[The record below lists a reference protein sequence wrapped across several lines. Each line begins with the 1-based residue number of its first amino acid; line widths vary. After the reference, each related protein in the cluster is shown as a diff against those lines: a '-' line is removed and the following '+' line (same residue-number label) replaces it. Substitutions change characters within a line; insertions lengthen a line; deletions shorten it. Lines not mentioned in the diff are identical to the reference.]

1 MQSTYRYLLGS
12 LVLTAALAAPAA
24 INAAAGPRPN
34 APQELQVRV
43 YDSNHHDYHNWDS
56 NEDRSYRLYLNE
68 RHREYHPY
76 AEIKAKDQRSYWTWR
91 HQHPDHNEHAG
102 R

>member
-1 MQSTYRYLLGS
+1 MQSTYRYFFHS
-12 LVLTAALAAPAA
+12 LVLTAALAAPA
-24 INAAAGPRPN
+24 IISAAAGPRPN

-43 YDSNHHDYHNWDS
+43 YDHDHHDYHNWDS

-68 RHREYHPY
+68 RHREYRPY
-76 AEIKAKDQRSYWTWR
+76 AEIKVKDQRSYWTWR
-91 HQHPDHNEHAG
+91 HQHPDHNEHEG